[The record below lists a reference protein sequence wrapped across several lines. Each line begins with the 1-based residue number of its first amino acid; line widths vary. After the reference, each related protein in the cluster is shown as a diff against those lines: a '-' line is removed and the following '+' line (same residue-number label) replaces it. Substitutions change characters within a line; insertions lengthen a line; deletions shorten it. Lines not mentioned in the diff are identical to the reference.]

1 MPDYLGLDG
10 QKHTGRMARL
20 TNRKAATGAV
30 YIQEI
35 QNGKKVLKSIIA
47 STPWGFW
54 FKQEGAAARQN
65 DEKSWVV
72 TTSYCGV
79 YQIQTLAESLA
90 EETTRLTAPMTW
102 EQAVVALA
110 EYQEAA
116 E

>member
-10 QKHTGRMARL
+10 QKHTGAMARL

-54 FKQEGAAARQN
+54 FKHDGSAARQ
-65 DEKSWVV
+65 
-72 TTSYCGV
+72 
-79 YQIQTLAESLA
+79 
-90 EETTRLTAPMTW
+90 
-102 EQAVVALA
+102 
-110 EYQEAA
+110 AA
-116 E
+116 K